1 MEKNK
6 MSDIKTNLDDFEI
19 ENGVLSNE
27 EEVEFLFSSVDD
39 YLSDIFD
46 VDSNLF
52 YLGLCERR

>member
-1 MEKNK
+1 